1 MNRSIPEN
9 IIEDISTR
17 CDIVDL
23 INSVVPL
30 KKAGSN
36 RWKACCPFHEE
47 KTPSFVVD
55 NQRQRYHCFGCGKGG
70 NVFSFVMEQEGVDFP
85 NAVHLLAAKCG
96 VIIPEK
102 TYSSP
107 QQRQAASQRSDQR
120 QRLYM
125 INEQFAAWFAENL
138 KRNPQSPVGSY
149 LSSRNISDELIDK
162 FGLGAAPDGWDNC
175 LKFGYQRGYS
185 NAELLDAGILTSN
198 EQGKVYDRFRNRL
211 MFPIWNEQD
220 KVVAFSARTIEKDA
234 QGAKYVN
241 SPETPVFRKSS
252 ILYGLAKARNG
263 IKQLKSA
270 ILCEGQ
276 LDVIAMHRAGFTNSV
291 APQGTAF
298 TDEQAR
304 ILKRY
309 TDCLYVAFDSDGA
322 GRKAALR
329 TFELT
334 LPLGFELR
342 VIRFPANSDPDAV
355 YAESGENGI
364 KQLVDGAVDFF
375 TFLLAELST
384 IHDTNSPTGKSRI
397 IADTIQYLHKMTDT
411 ISRELYLNRLAETLK
426 VRFETV
432 FNEMNKFKSKP
443 QYAKQSY
450 DQQPPIN
457 AQETPQ
463 EIRST
468 PLIEQAEE
476 TLLRMAL
483 IDEPVATRL
492 AAELPHENISSTVIG
507 NALNELIRLSM
518 EGEWSNALNHLA
530 TIEQNS
536 PNPKLSSIL
545 LDANIKLDEK
555 QKAKA
560 VDDCI
565 SAITGFHSKNSK
577 ADLMQRLKNAATVE
591 EKRHIMQELQN
602 MVKKG

>member
-1 MNRSIPEN
+1 MNRFIPEN
-9 IIEDISTR
+9 IIEDIQAR
-17 CDIVDL
+17 CDIIDL

-70 NVFSFVMEQEGVDFP
+70 NVFSFIMEHEGVDFP
-85 NAVHLLAAKCG
+85 NAAHLLADRCG

-102 TYSSP
+102 TYADP
-107 QQRQAASQRSDQR
+107 QQRQAAVQRSDQR
-120 QRLYM
+120 QRLYK
-125 INEQFAAWFAENL
+125 INEQFAAWFADNI
-138 KRNPQSPVGSY
+138 KRNPQSPVANY
-149 LSSRNISDELIDK
+149 LASRNIPPELIEK
-162 FGLGAAPDGWDNC
+162 FTLGAAPDGWDNC
-175 LKFGYQRGYS
+175 LKFGYQLGYS
-185 NAELLDAGILTSN
+185 EAELLAAGILTSN
-198 EQGKVYDRFRNRL
+198 EKGQVYDRFRNRL

-220 KVVAFSARTIEKDA
+220 KVVAFSARTIEQEA

-263 IKQLKSA
+263 IKQFKSA

-276 LDVIAMHRAGFTNSV
+276 LDVIAMHRAGFNNAV

-309 TDCLYVAFDSDGA
+309 TDCLYIAFDSDGA

-355 YAESGENGI
+355 YAQSGEAGI
-364 KQLVDGAVDFF
+364 KQLVDGAIDFF

-384 IHDTNSPTGKSRI
+384 VHDPTSPTGKSRI
-397 IADTIQYLHKMTDT
+397 IADVIQYLYKMTDT

-443 QYAKQSY
+443 QYKTSHNYEPQ
-450 DQQPPIN
+450 IN
-457 AQETPQ
+457 HSEAAPEL
-463 EIRST
+463 RST

-476 TLLRMAL
+476 TLLRIAL
-483 IDEPVATRL
+483 VDEMVANRL
-492 AAELPHENISSTVIG
+492 AAELPHQNISATVIG
-507 NALNELIRLSM
+507 TALNELIRLSM
-518 EGEWSNALNHLA
+518 EGEWHTTLSHLS
-530 TIEQNS
+530 TMEQNN
-536 PNPKLSSIL
+536 PHPKLSSIL
-545 LDANIKLDEK
+545 LDANIQLDEK
-555 QKAKA
+555 QKLKA

-565 SAITGFHSKNSK
+565 AAISGFHSKNSK
-577 ADLMQRLKNAATVE
+577 ADLMQRLKNATTVE
-591 EKRHIMQELQN
+591 EKRQIMQELQN
-602 MVKKG
+602 MLKKG